1 MLIVSSVGV
10 SVFWVAPHRTQP
22 HAVADHAVL
31 LFVAL
36 KRLELAFDFRAVDRV
51 GPLLAARAAVENQ
64 LRGDLVAGAFLTG
77 GQKDE

>member
-1 MLIVSSVGV
+1 MLLIQWALGFGGSHLPERS
-10 SVFWVAPHRTQP
+10 P
-22 HAVADHAVL
+22 HAGADHGVL

-36 KRLELAFDFRAVDRV
+36 KRLELAFDFLAVDRV

-64 LRGDLVAGAFLTG
+64 LRGDLVAVAFLTG

>member
-1 MLIVSSVGV
+1 MLIQWALWFGGAHLPERS
-10 SVFWVAPHRTQP
+10 H
-22 HAVADHAVL
+22 HAGADHAVL

-64 LRGDLVAGAFLTG
+64 LRGDLVAVAFLTG